1 MTKLPL
7 QKSNNME
14 FLFVLQ
20 NVGIQYLLPI
30 IKEILE
36 FV

>member
-20 NVGIQYLLPI
+20 NVGNQYLPI